1 MIVPVGAAVITA
13 MIARFGAD
21 AVAGFAVASRL
32 ESTMLVM
39 YYALSAI
46 IGPFVGQNYSAGN
59 EKRILHSLWLCTA
72 FCLASGL
79 VIAAFLASMSG
90 ILPWLF
96 SDSESVQSVT
106 TTFLWLV
113 PISYGTYGMVMVM
126 NASFNGL
133 GHPMPGVYIS
143 LCRIVV
149 LYVPLAL
156 IGMRLFGIAG
166 IFAAYAIAN
175 VISGIGAYVWARRS
189 VRLLCAN

>member
-1 MIVPVGAAVITA
+1 
-13 MIARFGAD
+13 
-21 AVAGFAVASRL
+21 
-32 ESTMLVM
+32 M

-46 IGPFVGQNYSAGN
+46 IGPFVGQNFSAGN
-59 EKRILHSLWLCTA
+59 EKRILRSLWLCTA

-79 VIAAFLASMSG
+79 VIAVFLASMTG
-90 ILPWLF
+90 ILPGLF

-106 TTFLWLV
+106 ALFLWLV

-133 GHPMPGVYIS
+133 GHPMPGVFIS
-143 LCRIVV
+143 LGRIAV

-156 IGMRLFGIAG
+156 IGMRLYGIAG

-175 VISGIGAYVWARRS
+175 VVSGIGAYFWARRS
-189 VRLLCAN
+189 VRLLCAK